1 MSANP
6 TSIIRSLATAGTIIA
21 SLALTGVAFAA
32 EPVITQVSGNPTCAE
47 IDPSFTEIK
56 IDNPR
61 QGRTEFDGG
70 YIEIKGLYVDFSSTP
85 VDAVI
90 VKGGDAANVYR
101 FDDEVTSGTGL
112 NSPANS
118 SGRPAAISHV
128 QFCTDGVD
136 AQPVQAQG
144 TSTPGPCEPGGPT
157 TMADGSSCTPAPA
170 PRGEVRGQVVSGGG
184 PTPATAQL
192 NAPGSCVKSSYV
204 SLVRGKGIRRVTMF
218 VNGKRLRTIKGARTQ
233 YAVNVDPKRYPAG
246 VMRLKARVDFVEASG
261 KKSKTF
267 RMTVLRCAK
276 AAVQQAP
283 AFAG

>member
-1 MSANP
+1 MSVHP
-6 TSIIRSLATAGTIIA
+6 TSIIRSFAAAGTIIA
-21 SLALTGVAFAA
+21 SLAFTGVAFAA
-32 EPVITQVSGNPTCAE
+32 DPVVTQVSGNPTCAD
-47 IDPSFTEIK
+47 IDPSFTELK

-61 QGRTEFDGG
+61 QGRTDFDGG
-70 YIEIKGLYVDFSSTP
+70 FIEIKGLYVDISSTP

-101 FDDEVTSGTGL
+101 FDDEITSGTGL
-112 NSPANS
+112 HAPNNS
-118 SGRPAAISHV
+118 SGRPAGISHV

-136 AQPVQAQG
+136 AQPVQKQ
-144 TSTPGPCEPGGPT
+144 STPGPCEPGGPT
-157 TMADGSSCTPAPA
+157 TMADGSPCTPAPA
-170 PRGEVRGQVVSGGG
+170 PRGEVRGQVVSGGA

-204 SLVRGKGIRRVTMF
+204 SLVRGKGIRKVTMF
-218 VNGKRLRTIKGARTQ
+218 VNGKRIKTIKGARTQ

-246 VMRLKARVDFVEASG
+246 VMRLKARVEFVEASG
-261 KKSKTF
+261 KAPKTF